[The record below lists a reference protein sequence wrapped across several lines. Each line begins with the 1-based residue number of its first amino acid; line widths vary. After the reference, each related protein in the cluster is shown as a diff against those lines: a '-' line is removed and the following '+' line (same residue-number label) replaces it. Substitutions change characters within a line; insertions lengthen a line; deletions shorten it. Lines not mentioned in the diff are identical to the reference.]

1 MCVCVCTRVCV
12 CVKNE
17 KHIARGLHVWLTWC
31 KVHLICMSPDASACL
46 QVCFYDPAGT
56 ESKAVAVIKIG
67 VKLDIPFEIF
77 CRSDRTA
84 GQDGFGVGTSI
95 TAFAEV
101 RSDIIPYASYRA
113 DFQWLPMGSDE
124 ACQASSIPYYSPKG
138 NNQWFGQNAEW
149 QWRDAYNFE
158 CAGMCGCLC
167 SCSINFFATFLFVCT
182 HVLVLVFGC
191 MWFANAST
199 FNCSIDPSDQI

>member
-1 MCVCVCTRVCV
+1 
-12 CVKNE
+12 
-17 KHIARGLHVWLTWC
+17 
-31 KVHLICMSPDASACL
+31 MSPDASACL

-101 RSDIIPYASYRA
+101 RSDYLPMVSYRA
-113 DFQWLPMGSDE
+113 DFQWLPMNSDE

-138 NNQWFGQNAEW
+138 NNQWFGPNAEW

-158 CAGMCGCLC
+158 CAGMCGYLC
-167 SCSINFFATFLFVCT
+167 SCSIIFLRRAYACAHACWCWCSVACGLQM
-182 HVLVLVFGC
+182 LVLLTVQLIRVIKFRVITMIIPDG
-191 MWFANAST
+191 
-199 FNCSIDPSDQI
+199 IYI